1 MKEKIN
7 NFLSLL
13 RERRKIQVINPN
25 SFEEKFSLSLSRA
38 GYILSLLF
46 IVLFIGFLSYL
57 TISYTSLRKF
67 IPGYPD
73 IDRADEIIKK
83 DIKNQQLIA
92 ELTEEMNSRD
102 KWIKNLKNILSESD
116 SILITDLE
124 ELQTLDSNYKKNIFE
139 RIPEDSILRE
149 KVENFGKEE
158 AKDELSGILKE
169 KNFVNPINGS
179 ITRNQ
184 SQGFWGV
191 NIETDSAE
199 AIRSPMEGSVFYI
212 QGGTIIIYHTESVL
226 TKYKNCAAIQ
236 VKIGEQLSRGKRIA
250 QVQND
255 ELHFEL
261 WYKGKS
267 IDPKTILKE

>member
-149 KVENFGKEE
+149 KVENFDWK
-158 AKDELSGILKE
+158 KIWDEN
-169 KNFVNPINGS
+169 KN
-179 ITRNQ
+179 
-184 SQGFWGV
+184 
-191 NIETDSAE
+191 
-199 AIRSPMEGSVFYI
+199 Y
-212 QGGTIIIYHTESVL
+212 
-226 TKYKNCAAIQ
+226 
-236 VKIGEQLSRGKRIA
+236 
-250 QVQND
+250 
-255 ELHFEL
+255 
-261 WYKGKS
+261 
-267 IDPKTILKE
+267 